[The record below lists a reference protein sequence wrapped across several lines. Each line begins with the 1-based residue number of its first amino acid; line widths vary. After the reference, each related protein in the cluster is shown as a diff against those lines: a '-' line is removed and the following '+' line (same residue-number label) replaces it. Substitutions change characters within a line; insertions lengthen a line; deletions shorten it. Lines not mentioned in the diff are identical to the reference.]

1 MDHYTDYTI
10 INIPLRA
17 NFFHSPP
24 RKKEA
29 TAVHGMT
36 NLSYYAND
44 FYLSFPF
51 SYLFIL
57 EKSSSHSSSGRPPT
71 AVDTGLYKRA

>member
-1 MDHYTDYTI
+1 
-10 INIPLRA
+10 
-17 NFFHSPP
+17 
-24 RKKEA
+24 
-29 TAVHGMT
+29 MT